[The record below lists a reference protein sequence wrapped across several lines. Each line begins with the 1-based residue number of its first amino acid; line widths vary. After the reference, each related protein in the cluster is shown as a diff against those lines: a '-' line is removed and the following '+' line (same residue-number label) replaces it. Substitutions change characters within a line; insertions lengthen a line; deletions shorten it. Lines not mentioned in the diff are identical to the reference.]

1 MSEKA
6 MPEITIYLTSTC
18 PYCNMAK
25 NLLNGKGLSY
35 NEINVGG
42 DAALW
47 AAMQEKSGR
56 NTVPQIF
63 IGEHHVGGFDDLS
76 AADRSGELDKIL
88 AENA

>member
-42 DAALW
+42 DSALW